1 MSAALGQPR
10 EASESTGHLLHV
22 RRRSLRSRL
31 TEIGFEWTGAAATWF
46 GLGILL
52 VLLLGV
58 LWQGAGWL
66 TWSFLTN
73 YDSRHP
79 DQAGVLAGL
88 WGSFWLV
95 SLATVV
101 AVPIGVGAAVFLE
114 EYQTKGW
121 LRTLIEVN
129 LANLAGVPSIVYGI
143 LGMAVFVKMFGLFRH
158 DPKVLELSLG
168 ITTIQIPLPFG
179 RTVLSGALTL
189 ALLILPIVIVASREA
204 LRAIPGSIRHA
215 SYALGASHW
224 QTVRHVVLPVAVPGI
239 MTGVILAVARAI
251 GETAPLL
258 MIGAAIFLARTPGG
272 IESPVDIVRH
282 PHGLVE
288 APFDHFTALP
298 IQIYNWVSRPE
309 PEYRHVAAAAI
320 IVLLVLLQVFNI
332 GASIAR
338 SRTRRR
344 ARW

>member
-1 MSAALGQPR
+1 MSAA
-10 EASESTGHLLHV
+10 ASESMRDLLHV
-22 RRRSLRSRL
+22 RRRSAKSRL
-31 TEIGFEWTGAAATWF
+31 TEKGFEWMGAGSTWF
-46 GLGILL
+46 GLGVLI

-79 DQAGVLAGL
+79 ENAGVLAGL

-95 SLATVV
+95 SLATLV
-101 AVPIGVGAAVFLE
+101 AVPVGVGAAIFLE

-121 LRTLIEVN
+121 LRTLIEIN

-143 LGMAVFVKMFGLFRH
+143 LGMAVFVKMFGAFQR
-158 DPKVLELSLG
+158 DPKLLEVSLYF
-168 ITTIQIPLPFG
+168 TTIEIPLPFG

-204 LRAIPGSIRHA
+204 LRAIPASIRHA
-215 SYALGASHW
+215 SYALGATHW
-224 QTVRHVVLPVAVPGI
+224 QTIRHVALPVAVPGI
-239 MTGVILAVARAI
+239 LTGVILAVARAV

-258 MIGAAIFLARTPGG
+258 MIGAAVFVARTPGG
-272 IESPVDIVRH
+272 IESPSDLVRH

-320 IVLLVLLQVFNI
+320 IVLLAVLQVFNI

>member
-1 MSAALGQPR
+1 MSAA
-10 EASESTGHLLHV
+10 SESMKDLLHV
-22 RRRSLRSRL
+22 RRRSARSRW
-31 TEIGFEWTGAAATWF
+31 TEKGFEWIGAGSTWF
-46 GLGILL
+46 GLGILI

-79 DQAGVLAGL
+79 ENAGVLAGL

-95 SLATVV
+95 SLATFV
-101 AVPIGVGAAVFLE
+101 AVPVGVGAAIFLE

-121 LRTLIEVN
+121 LRTLIEIN

-143 LGMAVFVKMFGLFRH
+143 LGMAVFVKMFGAFQHDSKLLEISLFF
-158 DPKVLELSLG
+158 
-168 ITTIQIPLPFG
+168 TTIEIPLPFG

-204 LRAIPGSIRHA
+204 LRAIPSSIRHA

-224 QTVRHVVLPVAVPGI
+224 QTIRHVVLPVAVPGI
-239 MTGVILAVARAI
+239 VTGVILAVARAA

-258 MIGAAIFLARTPGG
+258 MIGAAVFVARTPGG
-272 IESPVDIVRH
+272 IESPSDILRH

-320 IVLLVLLQVFNI
+320 LVLLAILQVFNI
-332 GASIAR
+332 AASVAR
-338 SRTRRR
+338 SRTRRG

>member
-1 MSAALGQPR
+1 MSATSGESMKDLLQLG
-10 EASESTGHLLHV
+10 
-22 RRRSLRSRL
+22 RRSAKLRW
-31 TEIGFEWTGAAATWF
+31 TEKGFEWIGAGSTWF
-46 GLGILL
+46 GLGVLI
-52 VLLLGV
+52 VLLAGV

-73 YDSRHP
+73 YDSRHAEN
-79 DQAGVLAGL
+79 AGVLAGL

-95 SLATVV
+95 SLATFV
-101 AVPIGVGAAVFLE
+101 AVPVGVGAAIFLE

-121 LRTLIEVN
+121 LRTLIEIN

-143 LGMAVFVKMFGLFRH
+143 LGMAVFVKMFGAFPR
-158 DPKVLELSLG
+158 DPKLLEVSLFF
-168 ITTIQIPLPFG
+168 TTIEVPLPFG
-179 RTVLSGALTL
+179 RTVLSGAMTL

-204 LRAIPGSIRHA
+204 LRAIPSSIRHA
-215 SYALGASHW
+215 SYALGATHW
-224 QTVRHVVLPVAVPGI
+224 QTIRHVVLPVAVPGI
-239 MTGVILAVARAI
+239 LTGVILAVARAV

-258 MIGAAIFLARTPGG
+258 MIGAAVFVARTPGG
-272 IESPVDIVRH
+272 IESPSDIVRH
-282 PHGLVE
+282 PHGLLE

-320 IVLLVLLQVFNI
+320 LVLMAILQVFNI
-332 GASIAR
+332 AASVAR

>member
-1 MSAALGQPR
+1 MSAATG
-10 EASESTGHLLHV
+10 ESMADLLHV
-22 RRRSLRSRL
+22 RRRSARSRW
-31 TEIGFEWTGAAATWF
+31 TERGFEWMGAGSTWF
-46 GLGILL
+46 GLGVLV

-58 LWQGAGWL
+58 IWQGGSWL

-73 YDSRHP
+73 YDSRHA
-79 DQAGVLAGL
+79 QNAGVLAGL

-95 SLATVV
+95 SIATLV
-101 AVPIGVGAAVFLE
+101 AVPVGVGAAIFLE

-121 LRTLIEVN
+121 QRTLIEIN

-158 DPKVLELSLG
+158 DPKTLELSLYF
-168 ITTIQIPLPFG
+168 TTIQIPLPFG

-204 LRAIPGSIRHA
+204 LRAIPASIRHA

-224 QTVRHVVLPVAVPGI
+224 QTIRHVILPVAVPGI
-239 MTGVILAVARAI
+239 LTGVILAVARAI

-272 IESPVDIVRH
+272 IESPVDLVRH
-282 PHGLVE
+282 PHGIVE

-320 IVLLVLLQVFNI
+320 IVLLALLQVFNL

>member
-1 MSAALGQPR
+1 
-10 EASESTGHLLHV
+10 
-22 RRRSLRSRL
+22 
-31 TEIGFEWTGAAATWF
+31 
-46 GLGILL
+46 
-52 VLLLGV
+52 
-58 LWQGAGWL
+58 
-66 TWSFLTN
+66 
-73 YDSRHP
+73 
-79 DQAGVLAGL
+79 
-88 WGSFWLV
+88 
-95 SLATVV
+95 
-101 AVPIGVGAAVFLE
+101 
-114 EYQTKGW
+114 
-121 LRTLIEVN
+121 
-129 LANLAGVPSIVYGI
+129 
-143 LGMAVFVKMFGLFRH
+143 MAVFVKMFGLFRH
-158 DPKVLELSLG
+158 DPKTLEISLYF
-168 ITTIQIPLPFG
+168 TTIQIPLPFG

-204 LRAIPGSIRHA
+204 LRAIPASIRHA

-224 QTVRHVVLPVAVPGI
+224 QTIRHVILPVAVPGI
-239 MTGVILAVARAI
+239 LTGVILAVARAI

-272 IESPVDIVRH
+272 IETPADLIRH
-282 PHGLVE
+282 PHGIVE

-320 IVLLVLLQVFNI
+320 IVLLALLQVFNL

>member
-1 MSAALGQPR
+1 MSAAATEPMKD
-10 EASESTGHLLHV
+10 LLHV
-22 RRRSLRSRL
+22 KRRPARLRW
-31 TEIGFEWTGAAATWF
+31 TEKIFELIGAGATWF
-46 GLGILL
+46 GLAVLI

-66 TWSFLTN
+66 TRSFLTN

-79 DQAGVLAGL
+79 EEAGVLAGL

-95 SLATVV
+95 SLATLV
-101 AVPIGVGAAVFLE
+101 AVPVGVGAAIFLE

-121 LRTLIEVN
+121 LRTMIEVN
-129 LANLAGVPSIVYGI
+129 IANLAGVPSIVYGI
-143 LGMAVFVKMFGLFRH
+143 LGMAVFVKMFGAFAH
-158 DPKVLELSLG
+158 DPKVLELSLYF
-168 ITTIQIPLPFG
+168 TTIEIPLPFG

-204 LRAIPGSIRHA
+204 LRAIPSSIRHA

-224 QTVRHVVLPVAVPGI
+224 QTIRHVVLSAAVPGI
-239 MTGVILAVARAI
+239 LTGVILAVARAI

-258 MIGAAIFLARTPGG
+258 MIGAAVFLARTPGG
-272 IESPVDIVRH
+272 IESPLDIVRH
-282 PHGLVE
+282 PHGLLE

-298 IQIYNWVSRPE
+298 IQIFNWVSRPE

-320 IVLLVLLQVFNI
+320 IVLLVLLQVFNLA
-332 GASIAR
+332 ASIAR

>member
-1 MSAALGQPR
+1 MSATG
-10 EASESTGHLLHV
+10 ESMADLLHV
-22 RRRSLRSRL
+22 RRRSARSRW
-31 TEIGFEWTGAAATWF
+31 TERGFEWTGAGSTWF
-46 GLGILL
+46 GLGVLI

-58 LWQGAGWL
+58 LWQGGTWL

-73 YDSRHP
+73 YDSRHAEN
-79 DQAGVLAGL
+79 AGVLAGL

-95 SLATVV
+95 SLATMV
-101 AVPIGVGAAVFLE
+101 AVPVGVGAAIFLE

-121 LRTLIEVN
+121 LRTLIEIN

-158 DPKVLELSLG
+158 DPKTLELSLYF
-168 ITTIQIPLPFG
+168 TTIQIPLPFG

-204 LRAIPGSIRHA
+204 LRAIPASIRNA

-224 QTVRHVVLPVAVPGI
+224 QTIRHVILPAAVPGI
-239 MTGVILAVARAI
+239 LTGVILAVARAI

-272 IESPVDIVRH
+272 IETPAHLIRH
-282 PHGLVE
+282 PHGIVE

-320 IVLLVLLQVFNI
+320 IVLLALLQVFNL

-338 SRTRRR
+338 SRSRRR